1 MSSPRSDV
9 VRSRFFELT
18 NEEWA
23 MLGLGAAT
31 FVAIVDWIR
40 PDVTV
45 WPAMGLFFTAL
56 VFGHMCMAASRY
68 VPFPDLIVFAAC
80 LQWVVAPWLAD
91 AYPPRL
97 PMFHNAMPA
106 TEYLPYALASTL
118 ALWIGLQLPPS
129 RYLDKSWWYPTLEP
143 LSPRVSRVLDGII
156 AAGLIAGWCS
166 SMVPSSLAFL
176 AYLLSSFRFFAAMGW
191 MVTETPGWRLRVSI
205 VFVLLVVES
214 AAGGMFYLIVHWGGY
229 FALVYAFMRHWRWK
243 LGGAV
248 LVGLIGVG
256 LLQQIKPAYRIKI
269 DTETHGTADAVKLFA
284 GMMWDRVRGADQRE
298 LDLDFGDTLVRFN
311 QGWIISRIMVH
322 VPKVQPYAR
331 GQTLADAAVFSI
343 VPRFLF
349 PDKSTG
355 VSHEFFLT
363 YTGVTLSRGTT
374 MGLGI
379 IGEMYANFGFG
390 GGIAGTFI
398 YGVLLASVFCFLAG
412 RALINP
418 LWWAVG
424 SVVLLPAAEPGINI
438 EDIANHVVKA
448 SIVLMILWRL
458 LPALRLLLSTAP
470 SGGGDDP
477 TPDLP
482 PTLDDAV
489 VDH

>member
-1 MSSPRSDV
+1 MPKPPGDF

-31 FVAIVDWIR
+31 FVALVDWIR

-45 WPAMGLFFTAL
+45 WPAMGLLLTAL

-68 VPFPDLIVFAAC
+68 VAFPDLIVFAAC

-97 PMFHNAMPA
+97 PMFHNALQA
-106 TEYLPYALASTL
+106 SEYLPYAVTSTL

-143 LSPRVSRVLDGII
+143 LSPQVSRVFDGII
-156 AAGLIAGWCS
+156 VAGLMAGWYS

-191 MVTETPGWRLRVSI
+191 MVTETPGWRLRVAI
-205 VFVLLVVES
+205 VFGLLVVES
-214 AAGGMFYLIVHWGGY
+214 AAGGMFYLVVHWGGY

-243 LGGAV
+243 LGAAV
-248 LVGLIGVG
+248 LVGLIGLGV
-256 LLQQIKPAYRIKI
+256 LQQIKPAYRIKI
-269 DTETHGTADAVKLFA
+269 DTQAYGTVAAVKLFA

-298 LDLDFGDTLVRFN
+298 LDLDTGDTLVRFN

-322 VPKVQPYAR
+322 VPKIQPYAR
-331 GQTLADAAVFSI
+331 GQTLTDAAVFSI

-355 VSHEFFLT
+355 VSQEFFLM
-363 YTGVTLSRGTT
+363 YTGVTLPRGTT

-390 GGIAGTFI
+390 GGIVATFI

-412 RALINP
+412 RALVNP

-458 LPALRLLLSTAP
+458 LPPMRLLLSTAP
-470 SGGGDDP
+470 SSDGGDR